1 MTPHRTPRLP
11 DSRDFLLL
19 VTTGRQF
26 ASFPGLTGD
35 HDASGVDRFVHGG
48 KLAGAFGV
56 EDNVAT
62 MRQLGLST

>member
-1 MTPHRTPRLP
+1 VI
-11 DSRDFLLL
+11 FLLL
-19 VTTGRQF
+19 VTTGRRF

-35 HDASGVDRFVHGG
+35 HKASGVDRFVHGG

-56 EDNVAT
+56 EDNAGR

>member
-1 MTPHRTPRLP
+1 VI
-11 DSRDFLLL
+11 FLLL
-19 VTTGRQF
+19 VTTGRRF

-56 EDNVAT
+56 EDNVGT

>member
-1 MTPHRTPRLP
+1 VI
-11 DSRDFLLL
+11 FLLL
-19 VTTGRQF
+19 VIIERRF

-56 EDNVAT
+56 EVICPE
-62 MRQLGLST
+62 LSGQRICG

>member
-1 MTPHRTPRLP
+1 VI
-11 DSRDFLLL
+11 FLLL

-26 ASFPGLTGD
+26 ASLPVLTGD
-35 HDASGVDRFVHGG
+35 HDTSGVDRFVHGG